1 MIKAQGTGN
10 DFIMYA
16 DPNGE
21 AAPTQKEIVKVCDRH
36 FGIGADGLIRVTH
49 PQYVDDLDE
58 HTVEA
63 LHDAGVEWFMDYR
76 NADGSLAEM
85 CGNGTRATAQFLVQ
99 RGLISLGEN
108 ESFKLGTR
116 AGAKRITHLPDD
128 AELGSQL
135 FRVDMGKWS
144 MGARNEYTVTIPG
157 SQGEGK
163 GTFVDMG
170 NPHVVTIVE
179 DAYSTLP
186 VLGDLELTHAPDVT
200 PELPNGQNV
209 EFARIDNLDTERD
222 LGDASMRVHERGV
235 GETLACGTGM
245 CATAIV
251 LRAKTQIDHW
261 RIHVLGGTVRVDVTD
276 DSVMLTGPAA
286 LTAEFQL
293 L

>member
-1 MIKAQGTGN
+1 
-10 DFIMYA
+10 
-16 DPNGE
+16 
-21 AAPTQKEIVKVCDRH
+21 
-36 FGIGADGLIRVTH
+36 
-49 PQYVDDLDE
+49 
-58 HTVEA
+58 
-63 LHDAGVEWFMDYR
+63 
-76 NADGSLAEM
+76 M

-222 LGDASMRVHERGV
+222 LGDASMRVYERGV